1 MSFDKAAF
9 QQLRSNRLAY
19 VDGLRKNAG
28 FEAGILK
35 LLTQLYPDNAHFIY
49 ELLQNAED
57 AEATHARFTLSKES
71 LVFEHDG
78 KRLFS
83 ARNVESITSI
93 GNSTKA
99 NSPTEIGK
107 FGVGFKAVFAY
118 TQTPEIHSG
127 EYHFCIRD
135 LVVPKLLESS
145 YLGTN
150 GFKTKFVFPFDHP
163 KKSSRQATLEIT
175 AALQALDDATLLF
188 LSNICRIS
196 YVLPDGSEGQLE
208 RVLPS
213 DLQQARSK
221 GEHIEVSVQSPAG
234 EPRRSHWLRY
244 REVVT
249 IDDESTRKDCTVA
262 VAFGLEEAEGRS
274 QKSQW
279 RVVPLSPGRVC
290 IYFPAE
296 KETSNLRFHMHAP
309 FASTVARDS
318 VRDSPGND
326 QLVAALAA
334 LAAETMEDIRDRGL
348 LTVAALESLPINDDN
363 LSPFYAPVRARIV
376 EAFKSK
382 HLVPTKSGTHRMAKD
397 LFRGPSDIVNLINN
411 KDLATLTGGKRDGPL
426 WCANPPLVNQR
437 ADKFLDALEIED
449 WGWEQLCDALTCDH
463 ATLESEEDPTRP
475 ERLKG
480 WLTEKDDAWLT
491 RFYALLHDA
500 TMRHHRTL
508 DVSGL
513 ALVRVDAE
521 SSTHMVKPVE
531 AFFPPPDEALAPKDV
546 LLVRPDTYSSGKSES
561 YKNAARLFL
570 EKAGVRVFD
579 EEAELARVLDLYS
592 GETFP
597 DRKTHLDHIRRFIAF
612 LQRFPHK
619 AHIFQDETVLLG
631 HKVGDEDDLDWC
643 AAESL
648 FLDLPFEET
657 GLSAIEGASDK
668 RMLWSGYE
676 KVGPKKAF
684 IEFVKA
690 LGIQADLPVVR
701 TNTHYNRARDKLRAD
716 YLHQGGWRSDSGIDD
731 DWTIKH
737 IDTFF
742 LKPTIESSRLLWATL
757 TNARPEVA
765 KAKFRPNRKFP
776 IREEDSQLIWWLKN
790 NAWIPDANGDFQRP
804 QDISRDQ
811 LPPGF
816 LFDDRNGLLSAI
828 GFEEAVRQRSDEYKR
843 KDLVAREC
851 GFDGLGAATELANAL
866 RESGIDPKTAAA
878 LIKQHAARPKQ
889 RELPEFKSFKEGIQS
904 RHRVAVG
911 SPSEGRGGA
920 APVSNPERYRQTT
933 EGEIREALKNH
944 ETGRWLPT
952 FSVIRNLPSNKSAR
966 EFLEQEYQGRCQ
978 VTDQTFQ
985 KSSGG
990 NYFEALSLV
999 SRLDAEYLND
1009 AGNLLCLC
1017 PDMAAR
1023 FMHGGFEWI
1032 DSFED
1037 KVQAYKTEIE
1047 GGILEM
1053 RQVVA
1058 LVAGTKVKITWT
1070 ERHFL
1075 KMCALWNACT

>member
-9 QQLRSNRLAY
+9 QQLRSDRLAY
-19 VDGLRKNAG
+19 VDGLRRNKG
-28 FEAGILK
+28 FEAGILR

-57 AEATHARFTLSKES
+57 AKASHARFTLSKES

-78 KRLFS
+78 SRLFS
-83 ARNVESITSI
+83 ARDVESITSI
-93 GNSTKA
+93 GDSTKA
-99 NSPTEIGK
+99 DSPTEIGK

-118 TQTPEIHSG
+118 TQTPEILSG
-127 EYHFCIRD
+127 EYHFRIRD
-135 LVVPKLLESS
+135 LVVPELLQSS
-145 YLGTN
+145 YLGAN

-163 KKSSRQATLEIT
+163 KKSSRQATPEIT
-175 AALQALDDATLLF
+175 GALQALDDATLLF

-244 REVVT
+244 RKVVT

-274 QKSQW
+274 QKSRW

-290 IYFPAE
+290 IYFPAD

-326 QLVAALAA
+326 QLLAALAA
-334 LAAETMEDIRDRGL
+334 LAAESMEDIRDRGL
-348 LTVAALESLPINDDN
+348 LTVAALEALPIDDDN

-382 HLVPTKSGTHRMAKD
+382 HLVPTKSGAHRMAEN
-397 LFRGPSDIVNLINN
+397 LFRGPSDIVNLIGDE
-411 KDLATLTGGKRDGPL
+411 DLATVTGDKWAIPL
-426 WCANPPLVNQR
+426 WCANPPQVNQR
-437 ADKFLDALEIED
+437 ADKFLDALEIDD
-449 WGWEQLCDALTCDH
+449 WGWDQLCDALRCDR
-463 ATLESEEDPTRP
+463 ANLESEEDPTRP

-480 WLTEKDDAWLT
+480 WLSAKDDAWLR

-500 TMRHHRTL
+500 TMRHYHYL

-513 ALVRVDAE
+513 ALVRVDAG
-521 SSTHMVKPVE
+521 SGTRMVKPAE

-561 YKNAARLFL
+561 QKNAARLFL

-579 EEAELARVLDLYS
+579 EEAELATVLDLYS

-597 DRKTHLDHIRRFIAF
+597 DRKTHLDHIRRFTAF
-612 LQRFPHK
+612 HK
-619 AHIFQDETVLLG
+619 AFPLKTRIFHGKRIFLG
-631 HKVGDEDDLDWC
+631 QKVGSETDLHWC
-643 AAESL
+643 AVKSL
-648 FLDLPFEET
+648 FLDVPFEET

-690 LGIQADLPVVR
+690 LGIQADLPVVQ
-701 TNTHYNRARDKLRAD
+701 TSTRDNPDRNELRAD
-716 YLHQGGWRSDSGIDD
+716 YHRAGVRWTDSAIDA

-737 IDTFF
+737 IDTFVRT
-742 LKPTIESSRLLWATL
+742 PTIESSRLLWATL

-765 KAKFRPNRKFP
+765 KARFRPNRQYTV
-776 IREEDSQLIWWLKN
+776 READSQLICWLKA
-790 NAWIPDANGDFQRP
+790 NAWIPDANGDFHRP

-828 GFEEAVRQRSDEYKR
+828 GFEEAIQRQSAEYRR
-843 KDLVAREC
+843 KDLVAREF

-878 LIKQHAARPKQ
+878 LIKQHAARPEQPEEEVRNPTRRRKGVMEHRDNAPENSAVR
-889 RELPEFKSFKEGIQS
+889 RERSIQPNLPGVVAEAKAYLRAKYTNAHGQMVCQACSNEMPFKLRTGEYYFEAVQVLKGLAQHFYENRLALCPTCSAMYQFARSSTDEDVRAAIVAVDSEKVEA
-904 RHRVAVG
+904 RVAV
-911 SPSEGRGGA
+911 
-920 APVSNPERYRQTT
+920 
-933 EGEIREALKNH
+933 
-944 ETGRWLPT
+944 
-952 FSVIRNLPSNKSAR
+952 
-966 EFLEQEYQGRCQ
+966 
-978 VTDQTFQ
+978 
-985 KSSGG
+985 
-990 NYFEALSLV
+990 SLV
-999 SRLDAEYLND
+999 L
-1009 AGNLLCLC
+1009 AGEHRMVHFVGTHFFDL
-1017 PDMAAR
+1017 
-1023 FMHGGFEWI
+1023 
-1032 DSFED
+1032 
-1037 KVQAYKTEIE
+1037 
-1047 GGILEM
+1047 
-1053 RQVVA
+1053 QVVIA
-1058 LVAGTKVKITWT
+1058 QNDPTG
-1070 ERHFL
+1070 
-1075 KMCALWNACT
+1075 

>member
-9 QQLRSNRLAY
+9 QQLRSDRLAY
-19 VDGLRKNAG
+19 VDGLRRNKG
-28 FEAGILK
+28 FEAGILR

-57 AEATHARFTLSKES
+57 AKASHARFTLSKES

-78 KRLFS
+78 SRLFS
-83 ARNVESITSI
+83 ARDVESITSI
-93 GNSTKA
+93 GDSTKA
-99 NSPTEIGK
+99 DSPTEIGK

-118 TQTPEIHSG
+118 TQTPEILSG
-127 EYHFCIRD
+127 EYHFRIRD
-135 LVVPKLLESS
+135 LVVPELLQSS
-145 YLGTN
+145 YLGAN

-163 KKSSRQATLEIT
+163 KKSSRQATPEIT
-175 AALQALDDATLLF
+175 GALQALDDATLLF

-213 DLQQARSK
+213 DLLQARSK

-244 REVVT
+244 RKVVT

-274 QKSQW
+274 QKSRW

-290 IYFPAE
+290 IYFPAD

-326 QLVAALAA
+326 QLLAALAA
-334 LAAETMEDIRDRGL
+334 LAAESMEDIRDRGL
-348 LTVAALESLPINDDN
+348 LTVAALEALPIDDDN

-382 HLVPTKSGTHRMAKD
+382 HLVPTKSGAHRMAEN
-397 LFRGPSDIVNLINN
+397 LFRGPSDIVNLIGDE
-411 KDLATLTGGKRDGPL
+411 DLATVTGDKWAIPL
-426 WCANPPLVNQR
+426 WCANPPQVNQR
-437 ADKFLDALEIED
+437 ADKFLDALEIDD
-449 WGWEQLCDALTCDH
+449 WGWDQLCDALRCDR
-463 ATLESEEDPTRP
+463 ANLESEEDPTRP

-480 WLTEKDDAWLT
+480 WLAAKDDAWLR

-500 TMRHHRTL
+500 TMRHYHYL

-513 ALVRVDAE
+513 ALVRVDAG
-521 SSTHMVKPVE
+521 SGTRMVKPAE

-561 YKNAARLFL
+561 QKNAARLFL

-579 EEAELARVLDLYS
+579 EEAELATVLDLYS

-597 DRKTHLDHIRRFIAF
+597 DRKTHLDHIRRFTAF
-612 LQRFPHK
+612 HK
-619 AHIFQDETVLLG
+619 AFPLKTRIFHGKRIFLG
-631 HKVGDEDDLDWC
+631 QKVGSETDLHWC
-643 AAESL
+643 AVKSL
-648 FLDLPFEET
+648 FLDVPFEET

-690 LGIQADLPVVR
+690 LGIQADLPVVQ
-701 TNTHYNRARDKLRAD
+701 TNTRDNPARNELRAD
-716 YLHQGGWRSDSGIDD
+716 YHRAGVRWTDSAIDA

-737 IDTFF
+737 IDTFVRT
-742 LKPTIESSRLLWATL
+742 PTIESSRLLWATL

-765 KAKFRPNRKFP
+765 KARFRPNRQYTV
-776 IREEDSQLIWWLKN
+776 READSQLICWLKA
-790 NAWIPDANGDFQRP
+790 NAWIPDANGDFHRP

-828 GFEEAVRQRSDEYKR
+828 GFEEAIQRQSAEYRR
-843 KDLVAREC
+843 KDLVAREF

-878 LIKQHAARPKQ
+878 LIKQHAARPEQPEEEVRNPTRRRKGVMEHRDNAPENSAVR
-889 RELPEFKSFKEGIQS
+889 RERSIQPNLPGVVAEAKAYLRAKYTNAHGQMVCQACSNEMPFKLRTGEYYFEAVQVLKGLAQHFYENRLALCPTCSAMYQFARSSTDEDVRAAIVAVDSEKVEA
-904 RHRVAVG
+904 RVAV
-911 SPSEGRGGA
+911 
-920 APVSNPERYRQTT
+920 
-933 EGEIREALKNH
+933 
-944 ETGRWLPT
+944 
-952 FSVIRNLPSNKSAR
+952 
-966 EFLEQEYQGRCQ
+966 
-978 VTDQTFQ
+978 
-985 KSSGG
+985 
-990 NYFEALSLV
+990 SLV
-999 SRLDAEYLND
+999 L
-1009 AGNLLCLC
+1009 AGEHR
-1017 PDMAAR
+1017 M
-1023 FMHGGFEWI
+1023 
-1032 DSFED
+1032 
-1037 KVQAYKTEIE
+1037 VQFVGTHFFD
-1047 GGILEM
+1047 L
-1053 RQVVA
+1053 QVVIA
-1058 LVAGTKVKITWT
+1058 QNDPTG
-1070 ERHFL
+1070 
-1075 KMCALWNACT
+1075 